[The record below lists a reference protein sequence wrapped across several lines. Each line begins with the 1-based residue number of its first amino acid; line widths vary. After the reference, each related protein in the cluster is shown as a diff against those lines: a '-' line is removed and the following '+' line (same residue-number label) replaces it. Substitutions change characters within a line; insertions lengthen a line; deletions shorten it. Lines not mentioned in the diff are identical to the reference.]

1 LDQAFYK
8 VDFLPHLGKN
18 THSKMQY
25 PVVAEIWSLF
35 EASLLTQAKRLVEDI
50 SKREGKDPKEL
61 WALVRPQVHV
71 GLLDIDIQE
80 PKTCTHFLNSREGA
94 VRLRCRTPC
103 VLGFDTCINHANIP
117 IEPEDPSL
125 KSVKRIKDSEGNTYY
140 LDSNIARDVNGT
152 PKGVVEKG
160 VLYLFTVDC

>member
-1 LDQAFYK
+1 
-8 VDFLPHLGKN
+8 
-18 THSKMQY
+18 MQY

-61 WALVRPQVHV
+61 WALVRPQVHI

-80 PKTCTHFLNSREGA
+80 PKTCIHFLNSREGA

-117 IEPEDPSL
+117 IEPEDHTL

-152 PKGVVEKG
+152 PKGVVENG
-160 VLYLFTVDC
+160 VLYLFTVECQN